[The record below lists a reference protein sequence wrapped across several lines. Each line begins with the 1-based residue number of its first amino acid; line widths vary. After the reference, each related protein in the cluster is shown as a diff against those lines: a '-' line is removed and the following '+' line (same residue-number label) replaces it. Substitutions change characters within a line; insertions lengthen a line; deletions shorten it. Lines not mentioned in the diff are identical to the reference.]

1 MSSIRDI
8 YPAVRYVDDVDKETD
23 EQCVRC
29 KGNCGFI
36 GITGMWACQGFIPL
50 TNADRIRSM
59 TDEEL
64 ADWICVNLTAG
75 MLFGP
80 GEKASWLE
88 WVKSPVKKLYVPA
101 EIQVIREK
109 DLTDQDRK
117 DMEQALLN
125 VLQAL
130 KEQKEGEL

>member
-8 YPAVRYVDDVDKETD
+8 YPAVRHVDDVDKETD

-59 TDEEL
+59 SDEEL
-64 ADWICVNLTAG
+64 TDLLTAVAKKSAE
-75 MLFGP
+75 MLCKSLKTVEVDLSECDF
-80 GEKASWLE
+80 EILTKTFLSWL
-88 WVKSPVKKLYVPA
+88 KSPVEVD
-101 EIQVIREK
+101 E
-109 DLTDQDRK
+109 
-117 DMEQALLN
+117 
-125 VLQAL
+125 
-130 KEQKEGEL
+130 

>member
-64 ADWICVNLTAG
+64 AMFFQHIADCETCFVYKNECG
-75 MLFGP
+75 REGYPCNQRF
-80 GEKASWLE
+80 LE
-88 WVKSPVKKLYVPA
+88 WLKSPA
-101 EIQVIREK
+101 
-109 DLTDQDRK
+109 D
-117 DMEQALLN
+117 
-125 VLQAL
+125 
-130 KEQKEGEL
+130 KEVE

>member
-64 ADWICVNLTAG
+64 AEWLAI
-75 MLFGP
+75 
-80 GEKASWLE
+80 EKYCSWNDGFLGSEGASKNDLLSWL
-88 WVKSPVKKLYVPA
+88 KSPVEV
-101 EIQVIREK
+101 
-109 DLTDQDRK
+109 D
-117 DMEQALLN
+117 N
-125 VLQAL
+125 
-130 KEQKEGEL
+130 G